1 MLALNPE
8 QERLFNEALVDAH
21 KAVLSFEKQ
30 NPDLDA
36 NDFSDY
42 LQTELRKY
50 CARFKPEKGDG
61 KKFVNAV
68 IRSKTR
74 MYIEKERVSR
84 LKLNR

>member
-1 MLALNPE
+1 MLLNPE
-8 QERLFNEALVDAH
+8 QERLFNEALVDTH

-36 NDFSDY
+36 DDFSDY

-61 KKFVNAV
+61 MTFARAV
-68 IRSKTR
+68 IRCKTR
-74 MYIEKERVSR
+74 GYIERASR
-84 LKLNR
+84 QTQ